1 MALPAGF
8 SPASIRLE
16 DGCLI
21 CSATAASKW
30 SEWQDFHL
38 RPPGPK
44 PSALNTELH
53 SVKMADPKGLA
64 PQQPMKV
71 VALVGES
78 PIRRVRRFTT
88 EQPGACRPARRRGE

>member
-38 RPPGPK
+38 RSPGPK
-44 PSALNTELH
+44 PGALKTELH
-53 SVKMADPKGLA
+53 SVKNGGPEGNRTLNLPADNPDKSGLIELRV
-64 PQQPMKV
+64 QKWWEV
-71 VALVGES
+71 LVTLQFDNS
-78 PIRRVRRFTT
+78 SFV
-88 EQPGACRPARRRGE
+88 

>member
-21 CSATAASKW
+21 YSATAAWKW

-44 PSALNTELH
+44 PGALKTELH
-53 SVKMADPKGLA
+53 SVKNGGLEGSCTLNPPADNG
-64 PQQPMKV
+64 
-71 VALVGES
+71 AL
-78 PIRRVRRFTT
+78 
-88 EQPGACRPARRRGE
+88 C